1 METISS
7 IIDRNQIGTI
17 DHRLS
22 IIDKEETRTIDNRSS
37 IDNDTN
43 RIKTMLGDST
53 LGEQY
58 IRLALNKLGMGKV
71 YGIAEYC
78 VVKANRPGRAFIAI
92 CQKELKKR

>member
-1 METISS
+1 
-7 IIDRNQIGTI
+7 
-17 DHRLS
+17 
-22 IIDKEETRTIDNRSS
+22 
-37 IDNDTN
+37 
-43 RIKTMLGDST
+43 MLGDST

>member
-7 IIDRNQIGTI
+7 IIDRNQIG
-17 DHRLS
+17 
-22 IIDKEETRTIDNRSS
+22 TIDNRSS

-71 YGIAEYC
+71 YC
-78 VVKANRPGRAFIAI
+78 CHHRSFII
-92 CQKELKKR
+92 FTISPTMPLKLGTPPKQQYAGTAVPNPST